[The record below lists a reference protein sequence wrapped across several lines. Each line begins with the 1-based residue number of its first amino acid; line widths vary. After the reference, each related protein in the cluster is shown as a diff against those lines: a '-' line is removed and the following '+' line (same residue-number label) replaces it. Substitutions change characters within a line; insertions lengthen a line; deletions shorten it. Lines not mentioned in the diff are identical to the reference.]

1 MKLEEYFQLSINDRI
16 AREKARSIMAP
27 AQSPTIPKDKHSLE
41 DYYSIGDTCCQL
53 TRLRSYQLSDILGK
67 YKLF

>member
-1 MKLEEYFQLSINDRI
+1 MKREEYFQLSINDRI
-16 AREKARSIMAP
+16 ARERARDIMSS
-27 AQSPTIPKDKHSLE
+27 AQSLVVPEDQYSLQ

-53 TRLRSYQLSDILGK
+53 TRLRAYQLSDILGK